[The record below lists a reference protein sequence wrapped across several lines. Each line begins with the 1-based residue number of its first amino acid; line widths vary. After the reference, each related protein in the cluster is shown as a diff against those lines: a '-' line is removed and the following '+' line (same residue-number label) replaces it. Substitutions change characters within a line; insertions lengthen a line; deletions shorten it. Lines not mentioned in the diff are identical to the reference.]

1 MGNIRVIRILIE
13 YGSDLSVVS
22 SNSGQSLG
30 RYLLELDTLS
40 SRLIFETMNMD
51 INFQEEVAS

>member
-1 MGNIRVIRILIE
+1 MIRILIE

-22 SNSGQSLG
+22 SNSGQSLE